1 MDFTWNIFICI
12 SSICITS
19 SIISCRYVIRI
30 TYFTFVNVRINTI
43 NVGVSRVHGVR
54 KSNEVC
60 LTNLVI
66 GKVGINHCQIGTHD
80 ACPGGVG
87 LHNLGNTML
96 LCTRETRDSLFR

>member
-43 NVGVSRVHGVR
+43 NVGVSRVHVVR

-80 ACPGGVG
+80 AQAELVYTTWVTQCYFECG
-87 LHNLGNTML
+87 
-96 LCTRETRDSLFR
+96 RDKR